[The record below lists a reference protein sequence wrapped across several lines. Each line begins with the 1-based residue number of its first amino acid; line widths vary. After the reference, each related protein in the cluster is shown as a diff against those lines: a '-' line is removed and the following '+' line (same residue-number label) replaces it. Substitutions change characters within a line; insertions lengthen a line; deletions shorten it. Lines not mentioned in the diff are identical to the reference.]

1 MAGWENLPIS
11 PQLPSPTQFPKLS
24 LLLQKQHIDNRAQ
37 HSPKVMDNQPTITR
51 VAKPGTEE
59 WRRLFAQ
66 FLQSE
71 EMKDQAAAL
80 AAERARFEGS
90 QPPPP
95 PPKPRVPPGPLI
107 LGPDFQRY
115 APFEVGTIV
124 SGYALSLK
132 AIWDPD
138 PGPEQGLRLGTRR
151 FSAIATCADEERPT
165 ILHLELQ
172 PSTGQW
178 IAQKLAGFLPRV
190 LRACLFSLFPE
201 WNLPPR
207 MVLKAQKVP
216 WYDQFDLE
224 KATYA
229 RLRPL
234 QGTVIPQLLG
244 EVSYRGN
251 RALLLSDIGGASAAS
266 AEGCLM
272 EVVDFGRATR
282 QCMAAVAK
290 FGVTQEDVKLDNY
303 HVVGDKVMAVDFE
316 MVSDL
321 NCPQERLMEE
331 TCKVRAEVDAEDM
344 TEEYERYQFS
354 LWEKDKIAV
363 DSR

>member
-1 MAGWENLPIS
+1 
-11 PQLPSPTQFPKLS
+11 
-24 LLLQKQHIDNRAQ
+24 
-37 HSPKVMDNQPTITR
+37 
-51 VAKPGTEE
+51 
-59 WRRLFAQ
+59 
-66 FLQSE
+66 
-71 EMKDQAAAL
+71 
-80 AAERARFEGS
+80 
-90 QPPPP
+90 
-95 PPKPRVPPGPLI
+95 
-107 LGPDFQRY
+107 
-115 APFEVGTIV
+115 
-124 SGYALSLK
+124 
-132 AIWDPD
+132 
-138 PGPEQGLRLGTRR
+138 
-151 FSAIATCADEERPT
+151 
-165 ILHLELQ
+165 
-172 PSTGQW
+172 
-178 IAQKLAGFLPRV
+178 
-190 LRACLFSLFPE
+190 
-201 WNLPPR
+201 
-207 MVLKAQKVP
+207 MVLKAQKIP

-272 EVVDFGRATR
+272 EVADFSRAIR

-321 NCPQERLMEE
+321 NCPQEHLVEE
-331 TCKVRAEVDAEDM
+331 TCNARTEDDAEDM
-344 TEEYERYQFS
+344 AEEYERYQFS
-354 LWEKDKIAV
+354 LWGKGIIAV